1 MSLAK
6 LPMLTRALIA
16 AVATLS
22 ACATAPPPPPG
33 IEIQPVAGEPR
44 ALNILVD
51 KETSFRLS
59 RVGIMDSSSASGL
72 TDRVRFRLALEDFA
86 AHVLHERGL
95 CREGITNLSWAP
107 APAPHGLAIT
117 VTCQAPAS

>member
-16 AVATLS
+16 AFATLS
-22 ACATAPPPPPG
+22 ACATAPPPPPAV
-33 IEIQPVAGEPR
+33 EIRPVPGEPR

-72 TDRVRFRLALEDFA
+72 TDRVRFRLALEDFT

-95 CREGITNLSWAP
+95 CREGFTNLEWAN

-117 VTCQAPAS
+117 VTCQAPPG